1 MIVTMSLYSR
11 SFNYPILNF
20 CFQVLN
26 NGFILQVMKAMIKFL
41 PTLCSILLYNGF
53 LAGQTYYL
61 TGIVKD
67 KFTNDPLDSAVVKIF
82 IKNIPSKTD
91 SIYTNGFGNWSYTL
105 TNVGSESNLT
115 PEDFSLSQNYPNPF
129 NPSTKISFSLTS
141 SDYVKF
147 FVHDALGQEIES
159 FEQFLSG
166 GNYTIDWYGAGAA
179 GIYFYSIEFRGNR
192 LTKKMIQLDG
202 SKRGGFGK
210 PYLSGSQIPFSKSY
224 GNSIN
229 LDLIFSSFGYDND
242 TLSISVSTNQN
253 IITQLVSLHH
263 RAFVIDLHNDVL
275 EKVVYGYELGI
286 LNNNNHSDV
295 PRFIKGGVDAQ
306 MFALWPSPSSYPT
319 TAFQHT
325 MAMIDSFQR
334 QLNKYPSKLK
344 QAKNS
349 KEIDSLSGTDRVV
362 GVIAVEGGHAIEN
375 SVDKLKEFYNR
386 GVRYMTLTWNNS
398 TSWATAA
405 ADGQALTKGLSDF
418 GRQVIKSM
426 DSLGIIIDISHVGKK
441 TIEDVLE
448 VTTNP
453 IIASHSGVRALRN
466 HYRNLYDEQ
475 IVAIANSGGV
485 IGVVFYPSFL
495 STSSTVRIDTVIKHI
510 DYIKNLVGI
519 DHVALGSDFDGIEK
533 VVVGLEDVSK
543 FPDLTMALLKKG
555 YSFEDVKKILGGN
568 FLRVFKQVCK

>member
-1 MIVTMSLYSR
+1 MKAKIKIKA
-11 SFNYPILNF
+11 IL
-20 CFQVLN
+20 C
-26 NGFILQVMKAMIKFL
+26 FILLNSAFAM
-41 PTLCSILLYNGF
+41 
-53 LAGQTYYL
+53 AQTYYL
-61 TGIVKD
+61 TGTVKD
-67 KFTNDPLDSAVVKIF
+67 KFTNNPLDSAVVKIIF
-82 IKNIPSKTD
+82 KNMPSKID
-91 SIYTNGFGNWSYTL
+91 SVYTNGFGNWSYML
-105 TNVGSESNLT
+105 TNLGSESDFN
-115 PEDFSLSQNYPNPF
+115 PNDFSLSQNYPNPF
-129 NPSTKISFSLTS
+129 NPSTKISFSLSS
-141 SDYVKF
+141 SDIVKI

-202 SKRGGFGK
+202 ANRGGFGK
-210 PYLSGSQIPFSKSY
+210 PYLSGSQISLLKSY
-224 GNSIN
+224 GSSIN
-229 LDLIFSSFGYDND
+229 LDLIFSSFGYAND
-242 TLSISVSTNQN
+242 TLSASISSNQN
-253 IITQLVSLHH
+253 ISTQLISLHH
-263 RAFVIDLHNDVL
+263 KAFVIDLHNDVL
-275 EKVVYGYELGI
+275 EKVVYGYDLGS
-286 LNNNNHSDV
+286 LNSSNHSDV
-295 PRFIKGGVDAQ
+295 PRFIKGGIDAQ
-306 MFALWPSPSSYPT
+306 MFALWPSPTSYPT

-325 MAMIDSFQR
+325 MAMIDSFQS
-334 QLNKYPSKLK
+334 QMNKYPDKLK

-349 KEIDSLSGTDRVV
+349 KEIDSLSGPNKVV
-362 GVIAVEGGHAIEN
+362 GIIAVEGGHAIEN
-375 SVDKLKEFYNR
+375 TIDKLKEFYNR

-405 ADGQALTKGLSDF
+405 ADGQALTKGLSNF

-475 IVAIANSGGV
+475 IIAIANSGGV

-555 YSFEDVKKILGGN
+555 YSYEDVKKILGGN
-568 FLRVFKQVCK
+568 FMRVFKQVCK